1 MKKFKFNLENVL
13 KQKEMLE
20 KMAQKRYFDLRKK
33 ILDEKEKAE
42 KTRLLIEKTQK
53 ELLGVHLKGRM
64 EANTVREYQFHL
76 LHLGQSLAA
85 INDTV
90 RLMEKDLESIRQALV
105 HAAQNKKIIV
115 RLKDR
120 AYTRFKEDIDAREE
134 RFVDELTTM
143 RNKMSN

>member
-13 KQKEMLE
+13 KQKELLE

-33 ILDEKEKAE
+33 ILDEREKAE
-42 KTRLLIEKTQK
+42 KTHHMINQTQK
-53 ELLGVHLKGRM
+53 ELLHVHLKGRM

-76 LHLGQSLAA
+76 LHLGQSLAV
-85 INDTV
+85 INDTI

-120 AYTRFKEDIDAREE
+120 AYAKFREELDTREE

-143 RNKMSN
+143 RSKMSN